1 MLLVGLRAGLHSQDL
16 AFIDHE
22 LPVVADRDLQ
32 PIERPRR
39 RPFEVEPRL
48 VEAATVAG
56 AFELVLRCEPAW
68 RASEMRALGENRV
81 DPLLRAHDPNPL
93 LLLVFFA
100 DLPDGVVGS
109 KTGLKSRRRLE
120 KNPRESGA
128 GEAQKT
134 EKPED
139 PETAPT
145 EACEEVPPRPDPS
158 FDFSF
163 FYVVRP
169 SRFNAC

>member
-48 VEAATVAG
+48 VEAATVAR
-56 AFELVLRCEPAW
+56 AFELVLRREPAW
-68 RASEMRALGENRV
+68 RASEVRALGENRV
-81 DPLLRAHDPNPL
+81 DALFLAHDPDAL
-93 LLLVFFA
+93 LLLVLLA

-109 KTGLKSRRRLE
+109 KTGLKSGRRLE
-120 KNPRESGA
+120 QNPWKGGA
-128 GEAQKT
+128 DKAEQAEGAEDAEA
-134 EKPED
+134 
-139 PETAPT
+139 APAQT
-145 EACEEVPPRPDPS
+145 SEEIPPRPDPS

-163 FYVVRP
+163 LYVVRH
-169 SRFNAC
+169 SRFNA

>member
-48 VEAATVAG
+48 VEAATVAR
-56 AFELVLRCEPAW
+56 AFELVLRREPAW
-68 RASEMRALGENRV
+68 RASEVRALGDNRV
-81 DPLLRAHDPNPL
+81 DALLRAHDPNPL

-100 DLPDGVVGS
+100 DLSDRVVGRQA
-109 KTGLKSRRRLE
+109 GLEGRRRLE

-128 GEAQKT
+128 EEAEQT
-134 EKPED
+134 EKPEH
-139 PETAPT
+139 PETAPA

-158 FDFSF
+158 FDFSLL
-163 FYVVRP
+163 YV
-169 SRFNAC
+169 